1 MKLPLNETFGYKTSA
16 FIGKFILVSYYLLKR
31 KQLKQTDSAVIV
43 NAEDAS
49 EWIKNLKVIVI
60 ALKGEEEYVPA
71 PSMLETIKSKE
82 GDNIIKHTISKIVHP
97 SALQQAIDISWV
109 GE

>member
-1 MKLPLNETFGYKTSA
+1 M
-16 FIGKFILVSYYLLKR
+16 VSYYLLTR

-43 NAEDAS
+43 NA
-49 EWIKNLKVIVI
+49 
-60 ALKGEEEYVPA
+60 LKGEEDYVPA

-82 GDNIIKHTISKIVHP
+82 GSNIFNHTISKIDHL
-97 SALQQAIDISWV
+97 SSLQQAIYISWA